1 MRVHLVY
8 DLTAKSTISLQN
20 FLHLIGDSEENASAL
35 VYDLIANDTPYG
47 QRPDAFPKTTKAEPP
62 QVFVSYAWGD
72 TSPTA
77 SEEDRQRQEVVVER
91 LCRTLEQEYWQVV
104 RDKTS
109 LRYGD
114 LISTFMKTLGQSN
127 LVIVVLSAKYLY
139 STYCMTELHAL
150 Y

>member
-1 MRVHLVY
+1 M
-8 DLTAKSTISLQN
+8 
-20 FLHLIGDSEENASAL
+20 
-35 VYDLIANDTPYG
+35 
-47 QRPDAFPKTTKAEPP
+47 
-62 QVFVSYAWGD
+62 
-72 TSPTA
+72 
-77 SEEDRQRQEVVVER
+77 
-91 LCRTLEQEYWQVV
+91 V